1 MKTTRSRRILA
12 APFLCSWLL
21 AACASAPTTSLV
33 GSPGQ
38 ASASR
43 PVASAN
49 GPDTDDNIA
58 LSVYFLMDD
67 PRGIDFLVPVER
79 MVPLTDDAA
88 TAAIRELLAGPTA
101 VEQLGNYLGR
111 RGPLARLATA
121 IPSGTQLRGIVIQNG
136 VATIDLS
143 GDFGSGGSQPAVR
156 QAQIVYTLTQ
166 FPTVT
171 RVGFRL
177 DGKPMNAIEGHEGTA
192 LAVPATR
199 QRYFDQ
205 RRSVFVDQPAW
216 RAAIGDTLLVTG
228 ETDRE
233 AGIRLAL
240 VDGATNRVLVEQTV
254 EASCHPCMAPD
265 AWGRFEARLRI
276 PAGPRPSDLRL
287 RVWEPPFHEGDA
299 TTVVDYP
306 VG

>member
-1 MKTTRSRRILA
+1 M
-12 APFLCSWLL
+12 
-21 AACASAPTTSLV
+21 
-33 GSPGQ
+33 
-38 ASASR
+38 
-43 PVASAN
+43 
-49 GPDTDDNIA
+49 A
-58 LSVYFLMDD
+58 LRVYFLMHD

-79 MVPLTDDAA
+79 KVPLTDDAA

-111 RGPLARLATA
+111 RGPLARLSTA
-121 IPSGTQLRGIVIQNG
+121 IPSGTQLRGIVVQNG

-143 GDFGSGGSQPAVR
+143 DNFGSGGSQPAFS

-166 FPTVT
+166 FPTT
-171 RVGFRL
+171 NRVGFRVGGTPI
-177 DGKPMNAIEGHEGTA
+177 DAIEGHQGMA

-228 ETDRE
+228 ETDLE

-240 VDGATNRVLVEQTV
+240 VDGATSSVLAEQTV
-254 EASCHPCMAPD
+254 EAACHPCMLPD
-265 AWGRFEARLRI
+265 AWGRFEARLPM

-287 RVWEPPFHEGDA
+287 RVWEPPITKGDS

-306 VG
+306 VS

>member
-1 MKTTRSRRILA
+1 M
-12 APFLCSWLL
+12 
-21 AACASAPTTSLV
+21 
-33 GSPGQ
+33 
-38 ASASR
+38 
-43 PVASAN
+43 
-49 GPDTDDNIA
+49 A
-58 LSVYFLMDD
+58 LSVYFLMHD
-67 PRGIDFLVPVER
+67 PRAIDFLVPVER

-101 VEQLGNYLGR
+101 VEQGGNYLGR
-111 RGPLARLATA
+111 RGPLAPLSTA
-121 IPSGTQLRGIVIQNG
+121 IPSGTRLRSILVQNG

-143 GDFGSGGSQPAVR
+143 GDFGSGGSQAAFR

-166 FPTVT
+166 FPTVN

-228 ETDRE
+228 ETDRDAE
-233 AGIRLAL
+233 IRLAL
-240 VDGATNRVLVEQTV
+240 VDGATNSVLAEQTV

-265 AWGRFEARLRI
+265 AWGRFEGRLRM

-287 RVWEPPFHEGDA
+287 RIWEPPSTEGGSP
-299 TTVVDYP
+299 TIVDYP